1 MIEKRDEKIMK
12 LKNKILNEI
21 DALLKKYK
29 TTAVQAESSMETFE
43 FVIKNSF
50 VLLKL
55 KDYVSNTAS
64 FNQMRDKN
72 YIISNLHIDMWL
84 QEDYDFVFDFLS
96 NAEDH
101 DYNVIPLLN
110 DNFFESYFTDIVDEI
125 LYKQKDKLTGRS

>member
-1 MIEKRDEKIMK
+1 MIEQRDEKIIK

-21 DALLKKYK
+21 DSLLKKYK

-43 FVIKNSF
+43 FVVKNSF
-50 VLLKL
+50 ALLKL
-55 KDYVSNTAS
+55 KDYVNNPAS
-64 FNQMRDKN
+64 FNQIRDKS
-72 YIISNLHIDMWL
+72 YIISDLHINMWL
-84 QEDYDFVFDFLS
+84 QKDYDFAFDFLS

-125 LYKQKDKLTGRS
+125 LYKQKDKLTGCS

>member
-43 FVIKNSF
+43 FVVKNSF

-55 KDYVSNTAS
+55 KDYVSNPAS

-84 QEDYDFVFDFLS
+84 QEDYDFAFDFLS

-101 DYNVIPLLN
+101 GYNVIPLLN
-110 DNFFESYFTDIVDEI
+110 DIFFELYFTDIVAEI
-125 LYKQKDKLTGRS
+125 IYKQKDNH

>member
-1 MIEKRDEKIMK
+1 MIEKRDEKIIK

-55 KDYVSNTAS
+55 KDYVSNPAS

-84 QEDYDFVFDFLS
+84 QKDFAFAFNFLID
-96 NAEDH
+96 AELH
-101 DYNVIPLLN
+101 NHNVIPLLN
-110 DNFFESYFTDIVDEI
+110 DNFFEFYFTDIVDEV
-125 LYKQKDKLTGRS
+125 LYEQKLCPE

>member
-1 MIEKRDEKIMK
+1 MIEKRDEKIIK

-43 FVIKNSF
+43 FVVKDSF

-55 KDYVSNTAS
+55 KDYVSNPAS

-84 QEDYDFVFDFLS
+84 QEDYIFAFDFLS

-110 DNFFESYFTDIVDEI
+110 DNFFEFYFTDIVDEV
-125 LYKQKDKLTGRS
+125 LYEQKLCPE

>member
-55 KDYVSNTAS
+55 KDYVSNPAS

-84 QEDYDFVFDFLS
+84 QDRKSV
-96 NAEDH
+96 
-101 DYNVIPLLN
+101 V
-110 DNFFESYFTDIVDEI
+110 
-125 LYKQKDKLTGRS
+125 